1 MDCVR
6 RIRKELGWS
15 QERTAAEAGIDRV
28 TLVHVETGKTSP
40 TVETLRKL
48 AGALGV
54 EVAAFFPR
62 TQETLFPLDA
72 FPAGQD
78 LTEPTGGAGVR
89 RTLEGWTGAVRDR
102 AEEARFRWRREVAEL
117 ERPEQH
123 LAVALTLHRAVRA
136 EARAFF
142 QEILKLMRALDREV
156 PMEAPEWK
164 VELALLATALKE
176 TSDAVR
182 DRMQALI
189 DELEAR
195 RRADIEELREIV
207 KIEFGVDL
215 EVEQEGDRLE
225 AEEAEATLHRI
236 EELRARRAG

>member
-28 TLVHVETGKTSP
+28 TLVHIENGKTSP
-40 TVETLRKL
+40 TVDTLQKL

-54 EVAAFFPR
+54 EVSAFFPR
-62 TQETLFPLDA
+62 TQEALFPSEAL
-72 FPAGQD
+72 PMGQGPTKLAD
-78 LTEPTGGAGVR
+78 EPGAR
-89 RTLEGWTGAVRDR
+89 RVLEGWTEVVRQR
-102 AEEARFRWRREVAEL
+102 ADEARFRWRREVAQL
-117 ERPEQH
+117 EHPEH
-123 LAVALTLHRAVRA
+123 LASAPTLHRAVRA
-136 EARAFF
+136 EARGFF

-164 VELALLATALKE
+164 VELALLATAVKE

-182 DRMQALI
+182 DRIQVLI

-195 RRADIEELREIV
+195 RRADIEEIREFV
-207 KIEFGVDL
+207 AKEYGVDL
-215 EVEQEGDRLE
+215 EVELEEDRVQ
-225 AEEAEATLHRI
+225 AEEAKADLHQI
-236 EELRARRAG
+236 EELRAHRAG